1 MSAMMK
7 TEMKH
12 TYDAAQKVTAN
23 DASPIDALMRRQAN
37 NFFVERDNTGELV
50 YHWIDT
56 RVDMLSSRK
65 LWGILGGL
73 EAPNSKMDQAFI
85 DAINDELISRCDFVD
100 SKPMPVSH

>member
-7 TEMKH
+7 TAMKH
-12 TYDAAQKVTAN
+12 TYDVTQKATAN
-23 DASPIDALMRRQAN
+23 DASPIDALMRQQAN
-37 NFFVERDNTGELV
+37 NFFVERDNTGELI

-65 LWGILGGL
+65 LWDILGGL
-73 EAPNSKMDQAFI
+73 EAPSSKMDQAFI
-85 DAINDELISRCDFVD
+85 DAINDELISRRDFVD